1 MLNDRLMPSLQALA
15 RHRNMDIAAGL
26 IVKAA
31 AVLAFLYLLG
41 GYLLLPTLPVYGH
54 DETHYYPSFYFK
66 LIEDG
71 RWLNYLLH
79 DFLRSVP
86 LPLWSI
92 VYLALAWLLFY
103 RLARSYAFDVAY
115 AALVAS
121 TIVVAYPF
129 LEISL
134 WPATVVPALLLGLLA
149 IELQARGVPYQ
160 VNYLVSG
167 MLIFGS
173 MQTLYFVLPLL
184 FLPQFLANSQSARAR
199 WQLLFSHMC
208 WWVAG
213 SVAGVLV
220 LCLMLW
226 LLSGIFFPQPAE
238 WRNTHP
244 AVDLASLLENIRYVI
259 VNFFSLMEA
268 LLRMA
273 GVGWGLLLL
282 VGAVVL
288 LRFRTALAQVQT
300 ALLMFAVLISF
311 FAFSVPLAPVI
322 LARSLIAM
330 VAVVVL
336 FVAFLPGRSAPGR
349 MLGAVL
355 LLMLSHNFSEQCRIY
370 LQRHKAETSAF
381 LDKFQQ
387 LYPGYPQDFGVVAL
401 YGTMDPAQPE
411 ALRFNDPF
419 VMYPLFV
426 SLGAHTYLDCRIVPS
441 RCGPVGVAGEP
452 INVIPFANGRLEFAV
467 DAANTGIFRYSE

>member
-1 MLNDRLMPSLQALA
+1 MLNNPLMTSLLTVS
-15 RHRNMDIAAGL
+15 RHRYVDTAADL
-26 IVKAA
+26 MVKAA
-31 AVLAFLYLLG
+31 AILAFLFLLA
-41 GYLLLPTLPVYGH
+41 GYRVLPSLPVYGH
-54 DETHYYPSFYFK
+54 DETHYYPSFHFK

-86 LPLWSI
+86 LPIWSI

-103 RLARSYAFDVAY
+103 RLARSYAFEVAY

-121 TIVVAYPF
+121 TIVVASPF

-149 IELQARGVPYQ
+149 LELHARGVAYQ
-160 VNYLVSG
+160 VIYLVSG

-184 FLPQFLANSQSARAR
+184 FLPQFFDTSQPARAR

-220 LCLMLW
+220 ICLMLW
-226 LLSGIFFPQPAE
+226 LLSGTFFPQPAQ
-238 WRNTHP
+238 WRNTH
-244 AVDLASLLENIRYVI
+244 AVVDLASLLENIRFVI
-259 VNFFSLMEA
+259 VNFFTLLETLLRLGGVGWNYIIVAAGIA
-268 LLRMA
+268 LLRS
-273 GVGWGLLLL
+273 
-282 VGAVVL
+282 
-288 LRFRTALAQVQT
+288 RTALAQVQT
-300 ALLMFAVLISF
+300 GLLMGAVLVSF
-311 FAFSVPLAPVI
+311 FAFSIPLAPVI

-330 VAVVVL
+330 VAVIIL
-336 FVAFLPGRSAPGR
+336 FVALLPGRTALGR
-349 MLGAVL
+349 MLGAGL
-355 LLMLSHNFSEQCRIY
+355 LLILSLNFSAQCQLY
-370 LQRHKAETSAF
+370 LERHKAETSAF
-381 LDKFQQ
+381 LDKFRQ
-387 LYPGYPQDFGVVAL
+387 LYPGYPQDYGIVAL

-411 ALRFNDPF
+411 ARRFNDPF
-419 VMYPLFV
+419 VLHPLLIT
-426 SLGAHTYLDCRIVPS
+426 LGAHTYLDCRIVPS

-452 INVIPFANGRLEFAV
+452 LNVIPFANGQLEFAV
-467 DAANTGIFRYSE
+467 DAANVGIFRYRE